1 MAGEGGKK
9 SDPTVP
15 IIIGIG
21 VLLLI
26 VLFGGCNGI
35 NLPVYN
41 GGGNYNGSQYN
52 GCDQNHRWNCGNGC
66 DQYHRW
72 NCRDGRGRDDEDRR
86 GDHDRRH
93 HPRATETPEA
103 TSR

>member
-1 MAGEGGKK
+1 LAGEGGKK

-41 GGGNYNGSQYN
+41 GGGNYNGSHGYHYN
-52 GCDQNHRWNCGNGC
+52 GGC
-66 DQYHRW
+66 DRYHQGD
-72 NCRDGRGRDDEDRR
+72 CRGGGGEEDDRDSR
-86 GDHDRRH
+86 HDRRH
-93 HPRATETPEA
+93 HHRATETPDA
-103 TSR
+103 DNR

>member
-26 VLFGGCNGI
+26 VLFGGCNGV

-41 GGGNYNGSQYN
+41 GGGNGNYNGSHGSHYN
-52 GCDQNHRWNCGNGC
+52 GGC
-66 DQYHRW
+66 DQYHQRD
-72 NCRDGRGRDDEDRR
+72 CRGGGGEEDDRDSR
-86 GDHDRRH
+86 HDRRH
-93 HPRATETPEA
+93 HPRATETPDA
-103 TSR
+103 DNR

>member
-1 MAGEGGKK
+1 MSGEGGKK

-15 IIIGIG
+15 IVIGIG

-41 GGGNYNGSQYN
+41 PGGGYNGSHGSHYYGG
-52 GCDQNHRWNCGNGC
+52 GCDRYRDRNG
-66 DQYHRW
+66 D
-72 NCRDGRGRDDEDRR
+72 CRGGDGEDRDR
-86 GDHDRRH
+86 GSGHDRRH
-93 HPRATETPEA
+93 HPRDTEPPDPDN
-103 TSR
+103 R

>member
-1 MAGEGGKK
+1 LAGEGGKK

-15 IIIGIG
+15 IIIGIV

-41 GGGNYNGSQYN
+41 RGGNYNGSHGSQYSG
-52 GCDQNHRWNCGNGC
+52 GCDH
-66 DQYHRW
+66 YHHGD
-72 NCRDGRGRDDEDRR
+72 CRGGGGEEDDGDSR
-86 GDHDRRH
+86 HDRRH
-93 HPRATETPEA
+93 HPRATETPD
-103 TSR
+103 SDNR